1 MEKIYRDEL
10 IKIYKENAVF
20 PSHDEIDLDNYD
32 KLNEI
37 LPLLHNSCLH
47 REKCWKNIGKQD
59 KNSGKEKLD
68 YNRISYPYIGEEY
81 KNQVLCIGINL
92 YDWGGWNALKNLF
105 CKENGVIK
113 SLEKNKKRMNFGV
126 ENYRGTLFFHRLAVY
141 ASIILEKE
149 LNTDGKTVISQN
161 GKNIYDDF
169 EVLVRTV
176 KKIVFVEAVK
186 CSPKGNRSCPTWEML
201 TSCPQYFLLKE
212 ILVLKPEVILILSKE
227 VLEALKEA
235 SNVIHSFSIKD
246 VSYSQRC
253 GFYEL
258 GIEGQNFKGFWVIH
272 PTAPKRKSF
281 SGGVSTEIACELF
294 KLKKTIQSSQAFFL

>member
-32 KLNEI
+32 KLNDI

-47 REKCWKNIGKQD
+47 HEKCWKKNIGEQD

-81 KNQVLCIGINL
+81 KNQLLCIGINL
-92 YDWGGWNALKNLF
+92 YDWGGWNALENLF
-105 CKENGVIK
+105 CEENGVIK

-141 ASIILEKE
+141 ASIILEKH
-149 LNTDGKTVISQN
+149 LNTYGKTVISQN

-169 EVLVRTV
+169 EVLVGTV
-176 KKIVFVEAVK
+176 KKIAFVEAVK
-186 CSPKGNRSCPTWEML
+186 CSPKGNRSCPTREML
-201 TSCPQYFLLKE
+201 TFCPQYFLLKE
-212 ILVLKPEVILILSKE
+212 ILVLKPEVILILGKE
-227 VLEALKEA
+227 VFEALKEA
-235 SNVIHSFSIKD
+235 SNVIYSFSIKD

-258 GIEGQNFKGFWVIH
+258 GVEGQNFKRFWVIH
-272 PTAPKRKSF
+272 PTAPR
-281 SGGVSTEIACELF
+281 GVSTEIACELF
-294 KLKKTIQSSQAFFL
+294 KKTIQSSQAFFL